1 MAVASRHA
9 LALVEARSG
18 DLDLA
23 IELAGAALA
32 EGRQLGDR
40 HVEAVLENTLADL
53 LHDAGRREES
63 MAHLKLAV
71 AIFAEVGGH
80 PGDLEPEIWK
90 LVEW

>member
-1 MAVASRHA
+1 
-9 LALVEARSG
+9 
-18 DLDLA
+18 
-23 IELAGAALA
+23 
-32 EGRQLGDR
+32 
-40 HVEAVLENTLADL
+40 
-53 LHDAGRREES
+53 